1 MKEKLFSCLKK
12 NPAPLAWLALHAAV
26 FVALAICFFAGR
38 KIFVNTNLFDILPQS
53 SGAKAAAR
61 ADNALAQKSG
71 RQFFVLA
78 RSKSFEATSSAK
90 CVLVEINL
98 QA

>member
-1 MKEKLFSCLKK
+1 MKAKLFSCLKK

-26 FVALAICFFAGR
+26 FVALA
-38 KIFVNTNLFDILPQS
+38 
-53 SGAKAAAR
+53 
-61 ADNALAQKSG
+61 QKNG

-78 RSKSFEATSSAK
+78 RAKTFEGAKKAAGLFAEELSRADQEAASVNPNNKIFESLSFEATSSAK